1 MTNQWFIVTL
11 NNGVEML
18 ALGLGVCQSSPED
31 TTTAVETA
39 LNAGYRLRTLAVIT

>member
-18 ALGLGVCQSSPED
+18 ALGLGVCQASPED
-31 TTTAVETA
+31 TTTSSRNSGRRTTRTA
-39 LNAGYRLRTLAVIT
+39 S